1 MEAVRE
7 GIIVPGRGAAV
18 MGASELAARRLP
30 VSGRYAAASAA
41 GPSRGF
47 SRDYDA
53 LRNDGNNVLRND
65 S

>member
-47 SRDYDA
+47 SRD
-53 LRNDGNNVLRND
+53 LRVARIMVNDVLGNDN
-65 S
+65 